1 LTPVPPPPAAT
12 GLRAVLAERAFMRF
26 LAARFAAS
34 FAVQMQTVAVGVQ
47 VYTLTH
53 DPLDLGL
60 VGLSQFLPFIA
71 CVLPAGHV
79 ADRFDRKSIVLVCLA
94 VQVLCA
100 VALAAFTAF
109 GMQRPLPVFAVM
121 IAFGISRAFNAPAN
135 NALMPNLV
143 PAGIFGSAVAINSS
157 TWQLATI
164 AGPALGG
171 VLYAATGPATVYGIV
186 ALLLGL
192 SVLSLSRVPAPAT
205 AVAADDSGWQS
216 VIDGLTFVWHRKVVL
231 GAISMDLFAVLF
243 GGATALLPAYADK
256 VLHIGVAG
264 IGWLRAAPGVGA
276 ALTAACLALR
286 PIGRHAGRAMF
297 SGVAVFGIATI
308 AFGVST
314 SFWLSMLALAAL
326 GAADMVSV
334 FVRHV
339 LVQLETPDAMRGRVG
354 AVSYMFIGASNELG
368 EFESGLTASW
378 WGLKPAVV
386 VGGIATLAVA
396 ALWMR
401 LFPGLRRLDRFG
413 SS

>member
-1 LTPVPPPPAAT
+1 
-12 GLRAVLAERAFMRF
+12 VLAERAFARF

-47 VYTLTH
+47 VYSLTH

-79 ADRFDRKSIVLVCLA
+79 ADRFDRKSIVLACLA

-100 VALAAFTAF
+100 AALAAFTAF

-143 PAGIFGSAVAINSS
+143 PAGIFGSAVALNSS

-171 VLYAATGPATVYGIV
+171 VLYAATGPATVYGVV

-192 SVLSLSRVPAPAT
+192 SVLSLSGVPPPARS
-205 AVAADDSGWQS
+205 VAADDSGWQS
-216 VIDGLTFVWHRKVVL
+216 VIDGLRFVWHRKVVL

-243 GGATALLPAYADK
+243 GGATALLPAYADQ

-276 ALTAACLALR
+276 ALTAAWLALR

-297 SGVAVFGIATI
+297 SGVAVFGVATV

-314 SFWLSMLALAAL
+314 SFWLSMFALAVL

-339 LVQLETPDAMRGRVG
+339 LVQLETPDPMRGRVG
-354 AVSYMFIGASNELG
+354 AVSYMFVGASNELG

-378 WGLKPAVV
+378 WGLKPAVM

-396 ALWMR
+396 ALWAR

-413 SS
+413 SQ

>member
-1 LTPVPPPPAAT
+1 MTPVPPLAAAT
-12 GLRAVLAERAFMRF
+12 GLRAVLAERAFTRY

-47 VYTLTH
+47 VYSLTH

-79 ADRFDRKSIVLVCLA
+79 ADRLDRKSIVLACLA

-100 VALAAFTAF
+100 AALAAFTAL

-121 IAFGISRAFNAPAN
+121 VAFGIARAFNAPAN

-143 PAGIFGSAVAINSS
+143 PRRLFGSAVAINSS

-171 VLYAATGPATVYGIV
+171 TLYAVTGPATVYGVV
-186 ALLLGL
+186 ALLLSL
-192 SVLSLSRVPAPAT
+192 SVLSLSRVPPP
-205 AVAADDSGWQS
+205 AVAGATDHSGWRS
-216 VIDGLTFVWHRKVVL
+216 VVDGLRFVWHRKVVL

-243 GGATALLPAYADK
+243 GGAAALLPAYADK

-297 SGVAVFGIATI
+297 SGVAVFGMATVV
-308 AFGVST
+308 FGVST
-314 SFWLSMLALAAL
+314 SFWLSMLALAVL

-354 AVSYMFIGASNELG
+354 AVSSMFIGASNELG

-378 WGLKPAVV
+378 WGLKPAVM
-386 VGGIATLAVA
+386 VGGLATLAVA
-396 ALWMR
+396 ALWAR

-413 SS
+413 AP

>member
-1 LTPVPPPPAAT
+1 MTPVPPLPAAT
-12 GLRAVLAERAFMRF
+12 GLRAVLAERPFTRY
-26 LAARFAAS
+26 LVARFAAS

-47 VYTLTH
+47 VYSLTH

-79 ADRFDRKSIVLVCLA
+79 ADRLDRKSIVLACLA

-100 VALAAFTAF
+100 ATLAAFTAL

-121 IAFGISRAFNAPAN
+121 IAFGIARAFNAPAN

-143 PAGIFGSAVAINSS
+143 PTRLFGSAVAINSS

-171 VLYAATGPATVYGIV
+171 TLYAVTGPATVYGVV

-192 SVLSLSRVPAPAT
+192 SVLSLSRVPPP
-205 AVAADDSGWQS
+205 AVAGAAGDSGWQS
-216 VIDGLTFVWHRKVVL
+216 VIDGLRFVWHRKVVL

-297 SGVAVFGIATI
+297 GGVAVFGIATVV
-308 AFGVST
+308 FGVST
-314 SFWLSMLALAAL
+314 SFWLSMLALAVL

-354 AVSYMFIGASNELG
+354 AVSSMFIGASNELG

-396 ALWMR
+396 ALWTR

-413 SS
+413 AP

>member
-1 LTPVPPPPAAT
+1 
-12 GLRAVLAERAFMRF
+12 M
-26 LAARFAAS
+26 
-34 FAVQMQTVAVGVQ
+34 
-47 VYTLTH
+47 
-53 DPLDLGL
+53 
-60 VGLSQFLPFIA
+60 
-71 CVLPAGHV
+71 LPAGHV
-79 ADRFDRKSIVLVCLA
+79 ADRFDRKSIVLACLA

-100 VALAAFTAF
+100 AALAAFTAF

-143 PAGIFGSAVAINSS
+143 PAGIFGSAVALNSS

-171 VLYAATGPATVYGIV
+171 VLYAATGPATVYGVV

-192 SVLSLSRVPAPAT
+192 SVLSLSGVPPPARS
-205 AVAADDSGWQS
+205 VAADDSGWQS
-216 VIDGLTFVWHRKVVL
+216 VIDGLRFVWHRKVVL

-243 GGATALLPAYADK
+243 GGATALLPAYADQ

-276 ALTAACLALR
+276 ALTAAWLALR

-297 SGVAVFGIATI
+297 SGVAVFGVATV

-314 SFWLSMLALAAL
+314 SFWLSMFALAVL

-339 LVQLETPDAMRGRVG
+339 LVQLETPDPMRGRVG
-354 AVSYMFIGASNELG
+354 AVSYMFVGASNELG

-378 WGLKPAVV
+378 WGLKPAVM

-396 ALWMR
+396 ALWAR

-413 SS
+413 SQ